1 MLTIANPLTSASTP
15 LGRISG
21 VSEALSSPASLLTN
35 LCRQGTPATLYVKG
49 MEEQLFALRAS
60 LICAFNQLLDL
71 KDLNT
76 GVHST
81 RLAEWALHVAGE
93 LGLDENALSDI
104 EVAAL
109 LHDIG
114 KIGIP
119 DAILQK
125 PAKLTDAEYDLM
137 KKHPEYG
144 WAVLRHVPGM
154 ERASL
159 MILHHH
165 ESYDGKGYPAGLKG
179 EEIPIGSRIVS
190 VIDAFDAMVS
200 SRPYREGLPFE
211 EAERRCCKRGER
223 NSTRK
228 SLIVSFLSH
237 VRKCRLCLL
246 RPARRFR
253 LRYSFALS
261 CHYRFPKAP
270 SIQTHLKKCR
280 NRVKYRLTSLVSRKC
295 SRTCSCPRSPSFE
308 RSQDSRGGIESGTRF
323 LRPNEPACRYA
334 YESPVTEFRRPR
346 TRLPASSS
354 TAPPSPSTR
363 ILREGFFER

>member
-1 MLTIANPLTSASTP
+1 MLTNDSLAAPIEFPGLGGLVTNAAASETSVSTK
-15 LGRISG
+15 L
-21 VSEALSSPASLLTN
+21 LQQWSSAAMQIKS
-35 LCRQGTPATLYVKG
+35 V
-49 MEEQLFALRAS
+49 EEQLSALRTS

-93 LGLDENALSDI
+93 LRLDEGALSDI

-125 PAKLTDAEYDLM
+125 PAKLTDDEYSLM

-159 MILHHH
+159 IILHHH
-165 ESYDGKGYPAGLKG
+165 ESFDGRGYPSGLSG

-200 SRPYREGLPFE
+200 SRPYRAGLPLE
-211 EAERRCCKRGER
+211 EAERRLLAARG
-223 NSTRK
+223 TQFDPD
-228 SLIVSFLSH
+228 V
-237 VRKCRLCLL
+237 V
-246 RPARRFR
+246 
-253 LRYSFALS
+253 
-261 CHYRFPKAP
+261 
-270 SIQTHLKKCR
+270 
-280 NRVKYRLTSLVSRKC
+280 
-295 SRTCSCPRSPSFE
+295 
-308 RSQDSRGGIESGTRF
+308 DRF
-323 LRPNEPACRYA
+323 LPLARAE
-334 YESPVTEFRRPR
+334 V
-346 TRLPASSS
+346 SSVFAAAGTS
-354 TAPPSPSTR
+354 IATV
-363 ILREGFFER
+363 L